1 MVRVMFFC
9 VIVGA
14 AMGSFACCQA
24 WRLRLK
30 ATGKKDPG
38 KRSVCLK
45 CGKKLTWYEN
55 IPVVSW
61 VVQRGKCRKC
71 GKKIG
76 AAEILAELGGAVA
89 FGLVGWKFA
98 QGEMEMVTIVK
109 MAIVVIF
116 TTIVMILAVYDA
128 KWRELPV
135 SLLVA
140 ANMVG
145 AAYAAVDLIWGEM
158 DVVRL
163 VEGVGILAGTYYLLY
178 FLSGERLVGGGD
190 WLLCLA
196 IALVLGEPWLAVWVL
211 FLSNFIGAVVMM
223 PQKKKKIAFGPFLV
237 MAFVIVYSFSDV
249 ILKYI

>member
-1 MVRVMFFC
+1 MVMFMFFC
-9 VIVGA
+9 VIFGA

-98 QGEMEMVTIVK
+98 QGEMEAVTIVE